1 MLALV
6 FLITRIRA
14 LPLAL
19 QFTTALGMVVLAAMG
34 CWLAQG
40 IISYRITSLVLLM
53 AVSVLA
59 MVFRMGPVT
68 TAAAVSAL
76 IWNYFFIPPTFTF
89 HIGGTEDALMFL
101 LYFVV
106 ATVNAVLGISI
117 REAERRARDKE
128 EKEKAIALYNTLLNS
143 LSHELRT
150 PIAAIIGATDTMR
163 NDSGTLTEAQRV
175 ELLTTMEEAGARLD
189 RQVSNLLHMGRLE
202 SGMLVPKADWCDV
215 NELMNRVVNRS
226 VAAGSHRIELRS
238 DADLPLFK
246 LDAGLLEQVV
256 GNLVHNAVQ
265 HSPAGTTIKIAARDE
280 QHVCVITV
288 SDDGPGMAEA
298 DRSRAFEKFHRAPG
312 ARTGG
317 TGLGLSIVKGFAEAM
332 GGTVIVEPMK
342 PNGLRF
348 TVRIPAETSHLS
360 QLKHE

>member
-1 MLALV
+1 MV
-6 FLITRIRA
+6 TRIRA

-19 QFTTALGMVVLAAMG
+19 QFTANVIAVIVTAAC
-34 CWLAQG
+34 CWLARDLIG
-40 IISYRITSLVLLM
+40 YHLTALVLLL
-53 AVSVLA
+53 AVSLLA
-59 MVFRMGPVT
+59 MLFRMGPVM
-68 TAAAVSAL
+68 AAAALSAL
-76 IWNYFFIPPTFTF
+76 LWNFFFIPPTFTF
-89 HIGGTEDALMFL
+89 HIGSTEDALMFL

-106 ATVNAVLGISI
+106 ASVNAVLSIRI
-117 REAERRARDKE
+117 REAERRARDKD

-163 NDSGTLTEAQRV
+163 NDSGTLTEAQRA
-175 ELLTTMEEAGARLD
+175 ELLATMEEAGARLD

-226 VAAGSHRIELRS
+226 VGAEAHRIELRS

-265 HSPAGTTIKIAARDE
+265 HSPAGTTIRIAARDE
-280 QHVCVITV
+280 QQVCVISV
-288 SDDGPGMAEA
+288 SDDGPGMTEA

-317 TGLGLSIVKGFAEAM
+317 TGLGLSIVKGFTEAM
-332 GGTVIVEPMK
+332 GGTVTVEPVT
-342 PNGLRF
+342 PSGLCF
-348 TVRIPAETSHLS
+348 TARIPAKTSHLS
-360 QLKHE
+360 QLKNE